1 LLCNV
6 ALVDQDREH
15 LRLLTI
21 FYYVCAALEALFG
34 CIPIIHLVL
43 GVVMI
48 AKPDIFG
55 GNNPPPAFL
64 GYLFAIM
71 GGAFVLAGWAL
82 AFCTFLAGRFLSQRK
97 HWLFCL
103 IVAGASCAFTPFGTA
118 LGVFTFI
125 VLLRPGVKAMFS

>member
-1 LLCNV
+1 M

-21 FYYVCAALEALFG
+21 FYYICAALEAIFA

-43 GVVMI
+43 GVLMI
-48 AKPDIFG
+48 AKPEVFDSKA
-55 GNNPPPAFL
+55 PPPEFL

-71 GGAFVLAGWAL
+71 GGAFVLGGWTL
-82 AFCTFLAGRFLSQRK
+82 AICTLLAGRFLNQRK

-125 VLLRPGVKAMFS
+125 VLLRPNVKAMFQ